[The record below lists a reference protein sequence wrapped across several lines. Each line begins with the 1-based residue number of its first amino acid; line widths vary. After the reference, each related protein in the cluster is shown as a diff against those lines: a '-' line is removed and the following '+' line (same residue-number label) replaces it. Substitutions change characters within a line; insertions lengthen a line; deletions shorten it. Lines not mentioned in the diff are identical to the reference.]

1 MRMSAVFTLVF
12 VFFIA
17 AAAPAQNKFSGT
29 QQCAKPDP
37 EYVVPVGDRPDHM
50 MALAKDKCT
59 WSKAE
64 IDGVQLKDE
73 DDTIVSDITAT
84 RSRDR
89 GLGVATLTSGDKA
102 FVQFQGTGTVK
113 DNKPVTGEGT
123 WSFSGGTGKL
133 KGIKGKGTYKGK
145 FNPDGSATF
154 EIEGD
159 YQLAAA
165 TSNKSPR

>member
-17 AAAPAQNKFSGT
+17 AAASAQNKFSGT

-59 WSKAE
+59 WSQAE
-64 IDGVQLKDE
+64 IGGVQLKDE
-73 DDTIVSDITAT
+73 DDTIVSDISAT

-89 GLGVATLTSGDKA
+89 GLGVAVLASGDKA
-102 FVQFQGTGTVK
+102 FIQFQGTGTVK
-113 DNKPVTGEGT
+113 DNKPVSGEGT
-123 WSFSGGTGKL
+123 WSFTGGTGKL

-159 YQLAAA
+159 YQLSAPAA
-165 TSNKSPR
+165 TSSK